1 MESIDRRH
9 FMKVVAATPMLGMA
23 DGVAS
28 VEGYDPG
35 ELESQQKL
43 VKFYGDGLSL
53 SPAEYIHVLQ
63 SIMEDKDIQA
73 DYYSRGGVVEELEVK
88 MAAALGKE
96 RAIYFPTG
104 TLANQIA
111 VRNLAGNRSRVIV
124 QNLSHIY
131 NDSGDCLQQLSQLNL
146 VPLAP
151 ETATFTLEDVKAVME
166 RTDSGRVT
174 TGIGVIVIESPV
186 RRRLGELFD
195 YEEMKNICSFA
206 REQGVKTHLDGAR
219 IYMASAYTG
228 ISPKEYASHF
238 DTIYVSLWK
247 YFNAGA
253 GAILAGSNEVID
265 QMYHTRRLF
274 GGGLPEAWP
283 YAAVVLHYLDG
294 FEAELSRAVETAE
307 AFFAL
312 LEKDSSFGI
321 EKVPNGSNRVK
332 VIVKGTNLQ
341 RFREKLKSKGI
352 LLPGPNEELGG
363 FVVNVNPTLNRT
375 NAATLAD
382 LFKESMPT

>member
-9 FMKVVAATPMLGMA
+9 FMKVVAATPMLGVA
-23 DGVAS
+23 GGVAS
-28 VEGYDPG
+28 AEGY
-35 ELESQQKL
+35 ESSEIESQQKL
-43 VKFYGDGLSL
+43 VKLYGDGLSL
-53 SPAEYIHVLQ
+53 SPAEYLHVLQ
-63 SIMEDKDIQA
+63 SIMEDRGIEA
-73 DYYSRGGVVEELEVK
+73 DYYSLGGVVEELEVK

-111 VRNLAGNRSRVIV
+111 VRNLAGDRTRAIV

-151 ETATFTLEDVKAVME
+151 DAATFTREDVKKVLE
-166 RTDSGRVT
+166 RTGSGRVT
-174 TGIGVIVIESPV
+174 TGVGVIVIESPV
-186 RRRLGELFD
+186 RRLLGELFD

-206 REQGVKTHLDGAR
+206 KEKGVKTHLDGAR
-219 IYMASAYTG
+219 VYMASGYTG

-253 GAILAGSNEVID
+253 GAILAGSKDVID
-265 QMYHTRRLF
+265 EMYHTRRMF

-294 FEAELSRAVETAE
+294 FEAEFRRAVETAE

-312 LEKDSSFGI
+312 LKKDTSF
-321 EKVPNGSNRVK
+321 EVVKVPNGSNLVK

-341 RFREKLKSKGI
+341 SFREKLKSKGV
-352 LLPGPNEELGG
+352 LLRSPNEELGG
-363 FVVNVNPTLNRT
+363 FVVNVNPTMNRT
-375 NAATLAD
+375 NAETLAD
-382 LFKESMPT
+382 LFKESVG

>member
-9 FMKVVAATPMLGMA
+9 FMKVVAATPMLGVA

-28 VEGYDPG
+28 VERSEPS

-43 VKFYGDGLSL
+43 VKLYGDGLSL
-53 SPAEYIHVLQ
+53 SPEEYIHVLQ
-63 SIMEDKDIQA
+63 SIVKDKGIQA
-73 DYYSRGGVVEELEVK
+73 DYYSRGGAVEELEVK

-111 VRNLAGNRSRVIV
+111 VRNLAGDRTRAIV
-124 QNLSHIY
+124 QNLSHLY

-151 ETATFTLEDVKAVME
+151 DTATFTLEDVKKVME
-166 RTDSGRVT
+166 RTGSGRVT
-174 TGIGVIVIESPV
+174 TGVGVIVIESPV
-186 RRRLGELFD
+186 RRLLGELFD
-195 YEEMKNICSFA
+195 YEEMKSICAFA
-206 REQGVKTHLDGAR
+206 REKGVKTHLDGAR
-219 IYMASAYTG
+219 VYMASGYTG

-253 GAILAGSNEVID
+253 GAILAGSKDVID
-265 QMYHTRRLF
+265 EMYHTRRMF

-294 FEAELSRAVETAE
+294 FEAEFRRAVETAE

-312 LEKDSSFGI
+312 LKKDSSF
-321 EKVPNGSNRVK
+321 EVVKVPNGSNLLK

-341 RFREKLKSKGI
+341 SFREKLKSKGV
-352 LLPGPNEELGG
+352 LLRSPNEELGG
-363 FVVNVNPTLNRT
+363 FVVNVNPTMNRT
-375 NAATLAD
+375 NAETLAD
-382 LFKESMPT
+382 LFKESVG

>member
-9 FMKVVAATPMLGMA
+9 FTKVVAATPMLGVA

-28 VEGYDPG
+28 AEEGYEPSA
-35 ELESQQKL
+35 LESQQKL
-43 VKFYGDGLSL
+43 VKLSGDGLSL
-53 SPAEYIHVLQ
+53 SPAEYLHVLQ
-63 SIMEDKDIQA
+63 SIMEDRGIEA
-73 DYYSRGGVVEELEVK
+73 DYYSLGGVVEELEVK

-111 VRNLAGNRSRVIV
+111 VRNLAGDRTRAIV
-124 QNLSHIY
+124 QNLSHLY

-151 ETATFTLEDVKAVME
+151 DAATFTREDVKKVLE
-166 RTDSGRVT
+166 RTGSGRVT
-174 TGIGVIVIESPV
+174 TGVGVIVIESPV
-186 RRRLGELFD
+186 RRLLGELFD

-206 REQGVKTHLDGAR
+206 KEKGVKTHLDGAR
-219 IYMASAYTG
+219 VYMASGYTG

-253 GAILAGSNEVID
+253 GAILAGSKDVID
-265 QMYHTRRLF
+265 EMYHTRRMF

-294 FEAELSRAVETAE
+294 FEAEFRRAVETAE

-312 LEKDSSFGI
+312 LKKDTSF
-321 EKVPNGSNRVK
+321 EVVKVPNGSNLVK

-341 RFREKLKSKGI
+341 SFREKLKSKGV
-352 LLPGPNEELGG
+352 LLRSPNEELGG
-363 FVVNVNPTLNRT
+363 FVVNVNPTMNRT
-375 NAATLAD
+375 NAETLAD
-382 LFKESMPT
+382 LFKESVG

>member
-1 MESIDRRH
+1 MESLDRRH
-9 FMKVVAATPMLGMA
+9 FMKVVAATPMLG
-23 DGVAS
+23 VAS
-28 VEGYDPG
+28 AKGYEPS
-35 ELESQQKL
+35 EIESQQKL
-43 VKFYGDGLSL
+43 VKLYGDGLSL
-53 SPAEYIHVLQ
+53 SPAEYLHVLQ
-63 SIMEDKDIQA
+63 SIMEDKGIQA
-73 DYYSRGGVVEELEVK
+73 DYYSRGGVVEALEVK

-111 VRNLAGNRSRVIV
+111 VRNLAGDRTRAIV

-151 ETATFTLEDVKAVME
+151 DSATFTLEDVKKVLE
-166 RTDSGRVT
+166 RTGSGRVT
-174 TGIGVIVIESPV
+174 TGVGVIVIESPV
-186 RRRLGELFD
+186 RRLLGELFD

-206 REQGVKTHLDGAR
+206 REKGVKTHLDGAR
-219 IYMASAYTG
+219 IYMASGYTG

-253 GAILAGSNEVID
+253 GAILAGSKDVID
-265 QMYHTRRLF
+265 EMYHTRRMF
-274 GGGLPEAWP
+274 GGGLPAAWP

-294 FEAELSRAVETAE
+294 FEAEFRQAVETAE

-312 LEKDSSFGI
+312 LKKDRSF
-321 EKVPNGSNRVK
+321 EVVKVPNGSNLVK
-332 VIVKGTNLQ
+332 VIVRETNLQ
-341 RFREKLKSKGI
+341 SFREKLKSKGI
-352 LLPGPNEELGG
+352 LLRSPNEELGG
-363 FVVNVNPTLNRT
+363 FVVNVNPTMNRT
-375 NAATLAD
+375 SAGTLAE
-382 LFKESMPT
+382 LFKESVG

>member
-1 MESIDRRH
+1 MESIGRRQ
-9 FMKVVAATPMLGMA
+9 FMKVAAATPFLGVA
-23 DGVAS
+23 DGMAS
-28 VEGYDPG
+28 VEGYEPS
-35 ELESQQKL
+35 ELESQQRL
-43 VKFYGDGLSL
+43 VKLYGDGLSL

-63 SIMEDKDIQA
+63 SIMEDKGIQA
-73 DYYSRGGVVEELEVK
+73 DYYSRGGAVEELEVK

-146 VPLAP
+146 LPLAP
-151 ETATFTLEDVKAVME
+151 NAATFTLDDVKEVME

-174 TGIGVIVIESPV
+174 TGVGVIVIESPV

-195 YEEMKNICSFA
+195 YEEMKTIGSFA
-206 REQGVKTHLDGAR
+206 RSRGVKTHLDGAR

-228 ISPKEYASHF
+228 ISPDEYASHF

-265 QMYHTRRLF
+265 EMYHTRRLF

-294 FEAELSRAVETAE
+294 FEAELKRAVETSE

-312 LEKDSSFGI
+312 LEKDSAFGI
-321 EKVPNGSNRVK
+321 EKVPNGSNLVK

-341 RFREKLKSKGI
+341 GFREKLKSKGV
-352 LLPGPNEELGG
+352 LLRSPSEDLGG
-363 FVVNVNPTLNRT
+363 FVVNVNPTMNRT
-375 NAATLAD
+375 NAENLAA
-382 LFKESMPT
+382 LFKESVG